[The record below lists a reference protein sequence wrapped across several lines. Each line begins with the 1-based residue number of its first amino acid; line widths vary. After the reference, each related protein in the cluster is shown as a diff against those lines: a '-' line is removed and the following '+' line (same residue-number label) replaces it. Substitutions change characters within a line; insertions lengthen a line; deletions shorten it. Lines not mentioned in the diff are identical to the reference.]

1 MEYDNLIKQKLL
13 MAGLLI
19 MCDYRS
25 RRFTS
30 KVIAFDAKVAP
41 FDSQFEHPP

>member
-1 MEYDNLIKQKLL
+1 MFGYDNPIKQKLL

-19 MCDYRS
+19 MRD
-25 RRFTS
+25 FTS

>member
-1 MEYDNLIKQKLL
+1 

-19 MCDYRS
+19 MRDYRS
-25 RRFTS
+25 RRFIS
-30 KVIAFDAKVAP
+30 KVIAFEVKVAP

>member
-1 MEYDNLIKQKLL
+1 MT
-13 MAGLLI
+13 GLLI
-19 MCDYRS
+19 MRDYHS
-25 RRFTS
+25 RRFTN